1 MTIRA
6 VLLDAPAAGGMGV
19 YLRVDELADETA
31 LTERHVPAISA
42 CDLPPGKYRWVPDA
56 NPRNPFGGAFWPL
69 NYLNRLAQD
78 QVDVAAAEARAGA
91 RQLIVIE
98 RRARS

>member
-1 MTIRA
+1 MTIKA
-6 VLLDAPAAGGMGV
+6 ALLDAPAASGNGTF
-19 YLRVDELADETA
+19 LRVDTLADDRA
-31 LTERHVPAISA
+31 LTDRHVPAITA
-42 CDLPPGKYRWVPDA
+42 CDLPTGKYLWIPDA
-56 NPRNPFGGAFWPL
+56 GNPFGGAFWPI

-98 RRARS
+98 RRARR